1 MFIVQDNGE
10 TSVVMQVQCRI
21 VAQEARELLLHTLF
35 AKIHS
40 EFGLSPKI
48 ELVPPHSIPR
58 TSSGKPARAEARMR
72 FLSRLVARQETLAA
86 AGSA

>member
-10 TSVVMQVQCRI
+10 PSVVVQVQCRI
-21 VAQEARELLLHTLF
+21 VAQEARERLLHTLF

-40 EFGLSPKI
+40 EFGLSPMI

-58 TSSGKPARAEARMR
+58 TSSGKPARAEARKR
-72 FLSRLVARQETLAA
+72 FLSQLVVRQETFAV